1 MAGITSQAIEDLKQ
15 LVKEKGSKKAAAE
28 ALGIHP
34 SYLGEILNGTRDLS
48 ESVLEK
54 LGYEKVTIHV
64 KTGAVPDVVS
74 VIETALN
81 EAARQPSPT
90 KEKNPNRRKTDRR
103 ATQAAV
109 AA

>member
-1 MAGITSQAIEDLKQ
+1 MAKITSPAIEDLER
-15 LVKEKGSKKAAAE
+15 LVIEKGSKKAAAE
-28 ALGIHP
+28 SLGIHP

-54 LGYEKVTIHV
+54 LGYEKVTVHV
-64 KTGAVPDVVS
+64 KTDAVAS
-74 VIETALN
+74 ALAAIEAALK

-90 KEKNPNRRKTDRR
+90 KEKNLNRRKSDRR
-103 ATQAAV
+103 AAQAV